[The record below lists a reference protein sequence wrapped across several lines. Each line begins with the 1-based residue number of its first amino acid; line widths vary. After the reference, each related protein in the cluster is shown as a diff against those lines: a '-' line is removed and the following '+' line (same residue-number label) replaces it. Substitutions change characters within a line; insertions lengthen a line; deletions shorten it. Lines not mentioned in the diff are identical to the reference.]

1 MAAYYLPKAGQINT
15 AKQRGIIM
23 PMLAVSLVALL
34 AVGGLALD
42 SGHLFINKTRLQN
55 AVDAAAR
62 SAAKVLDSNLANA
75 ALATAAGQLAF
86 NNIINL
92 PDNSN
97 QALAGLVPDIQ
108 YSLTVN
114 PFVPAAA
121 GPFIRVAVTNFTTG
135 FTFTRVLPGVAA
147 SVDVAASAVA
157 GSVAGSGT
165 GIVLYRDYTISGGDS

>member
-62 SAAKVLDSNLANA
+62 SAAKVLNATPANA
-75 ALATAAGQLAF
+75 GLATAAGVAAF
-86 NNIINL
+86 NNIIGL
-92 PDNSN
+92 PGNE
-97 QALAGLVPDIQ
+97 ALSGLEPVISYPADPAYTTAGAV
-108 YSLTVN
+108 V
-114 PFVPAAA
+114 
-121 GPFIRVAVTNFTTG
+121 RVAVADFTTN

-147 SVDVAASAVA
+147 NVDVAASAVA